1 MISHTG
7 VKMICAIQDL
17 KRIIPD
23 AVESAG
29 DVKLPGAGQVVIIDV
44 IAIIIVVIVVTVVFI
59 FTVFIIIPSF
69 SSVSASSSSLP
80 SGGRH
85 ADCEQRPTFP

>member
-29 DVKLPGAGQVVIIDV
+29 DVKLPGAGQVVIIVV
-44 IAIIIVVIVVTVVFI
+44 IAIIIVVIVVFI
-59 FTVFIIIPSF
+59 FTVIIIIPSF